1 MSRQIQIRRG
11 TAAEHNDFTG
21 AIGEITMDTTNNSL
35 RVHDGSTVGGHNI
48 LNETKITEKL
58 SEKANK
64 DGDNFTSTGKI
75 NIANMSMP
83 SINVT
88 NISVGVSGT
97 NYTSGVDGYIALYP
111 IFSSNGYCGIAVKDQ
126 SNHELYGTLAEYSG
140 VQAYQTMFIP
150 ISKGNIFTIFYSN
163 VGSWGYSRIIRLN
176 GAN

>member
-58 SEKANK
+58 SEKVNK
-64 DGDNFTSTGKI
+64 DATNFTNTGKS

-83 SINVT
+83 SR
-88 NISVGVSGT
+88 NITSLSIGASGT
-97 NYTSGVDGYIALYP
+97 IYTAPADGYFWLRLLIDSGGFVQISIPGLVGLAWTMP
-111 IFSSNGYCGIAVKDQ
+111 SQQQFSYTIPASKGSVLDLG
-126 SNHELYGTLAEYSG
+126 YSG
-140 VQAYQTMFIP
+140 R
-150 ISKGNIFTIFYSN
+150 ISTNFEFLAFVYA
-163 VGSWGYSRIIRLN
+163 N
-176 GAN
+176 GAQ

>member
-58 SEKANK
+58 SEKVNK
-64 DGDNFTSTGKI
+64 DATNFTNTGKS

-83 SINVT
+83 SS
-88 NISVGVSGT
+88 NITSLSIGASGT
-97 NYTSGVDGYIALYP
+97 KYTAPADGYFWLRLAIDSGGFVQISISGLDLAWTMP
-111 IFSSNGYCGIAVKDQ
+111 SQRQFSY
-126 SNHELYGTLAEYSG
+126 T
-140 VQAYQTMFIP
+140 IP
-150 ISKGNIFTIFYSN
+150 VSKGSVLDLVYSN
-163 VGSWGYSRIIRLN
+163 RTPSNFEFLAFVYAN
-176 GAN
+176 GAQ

>member
-58 SEKANK
+58 SEKVNK
-64 DGDNFTSTGKI
+64 DATNFTNTGKS

-83 SINVT
+83 SR
-88 NISVGVSGT
+88 NITSLSIGASGT
-97 NYTSGVDGYIALYP
+97 IYTAPADGYFWLRLLIDSGGFVQISIPGLVALAWTMP
-111 IFSSNGYCGIAVKDQ
+111 SQRQFSYAIPVSKGSVLDLG
-126 SNHELYGTLAEYSG
+126 YSG
-140 VQAYQTMFIP
+140 R
-150 ISKGNIFTIFYSN
+150 ISTNFEFLAFVYA
-163 VGSWGYSRIIRLN
+163 N
-176 GAN
+176 GAQ